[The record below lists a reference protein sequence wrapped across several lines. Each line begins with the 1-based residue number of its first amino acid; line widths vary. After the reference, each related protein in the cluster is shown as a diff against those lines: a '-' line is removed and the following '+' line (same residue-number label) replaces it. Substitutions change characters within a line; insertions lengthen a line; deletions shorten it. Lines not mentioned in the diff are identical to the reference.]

1 MHEHIIFNLIT
12 FGVFAL
18 IVLNALSYYARR
30 LTILPDIIWILL
42 LGIGYASIAH
52 FGNFGLPVLTLN
64 PDLILYVFV
73 PPLIFASTQKM
84 CLSHFRKILLPASLV
99 GSVGIL
105 ISMMIIAGILHLA
118 FALPWLEALLF
129 GAIISATDPL
139 AVGALLHSNKQV
151 SESQKLLIE
160 GESILNDGFVITVA
174 GIIALVLFKGEDF
187 DFLSSSTS
195 FVIHVIGA
203 LLLGLVFGR
212 GARWLLKIWEEK
224 HFTLTINM
232 TIAIA
237 FGSFL
242 LAETLHFSGILA
254 VFSAALAYGYKPDE
268 QNQNKDIHSNIWD
281 YIEYIANA
289 VLFFLLG
296 ASFIFYTS
304 FETIS
309 VVLAAVSL
317 VLLLI
322 SRFGALVLLY
332 PFIKLEQKRLNKQ
345 SFWLLN
351 FSGARGAV
359 SIALILLL
367 PDNFVLKP
375 LFLSLAFIMI
385 IFSLVVYPL
394 LIKQLLKVSS
404 KEG

>member
-1 MHEHIIFNLIT
+1 MHEQIVFNLIV

-18 IVLNALSYYARR
+18 VALNALSYYARR
-30 LTILPDIIWILL
+30 LTILPDIIWVLL
-42 LGIGYASIAH
+42 LGIGYASIVH
-52 FGNFGLPVLTLN
+52 FGSFGLPELALN

-84 CLSHFRKILLPASLV
+84 CLLHFQKILWPASLV

-105 ISMMIIAGILHLA
+105 ISMVIIAGVLHLA
-118 FALPWLEALLF
+118 FTLPWLEALLF

-139 AVGALLHSNKQV
+139 AVGVLLHNNKQV

-187 DFLSSSTS
+187 DLLSSSTS
-195 FVIHVIGA
+195 FLTHVIGA
-203 LLLGLVFGR
+203 LLLGLFFGR
-212 GARWLLKIWEEK
+212 GARWLLKIWQEE

-242 LAETLHFSGILA
+242 LAEMLHFSGILA
-254 VFSAALAYGYKPDE
+254 VFSTALAYGYKPDE
-268 QNQNKDIHSNIWD
+268 QSQNKHIHSNIWD

-296 ASFIFYTS
+296 ASFFVYTS

-309 VVLAAVSL
+309 VLLAVASL

-322 SRFGALVLLY
+322 SRMGALMLLY
-332 PFIKLEQKRLNKQ
+332 PFIKLEQKRLNRQ

-367 PDNFVLKP
+367 PDSFVLKP

-385 IFSLVVYPL
+385 VFSLVIYPL
-394 LIKQLLKVSS
+394 LIKQLLKFRS
-404 KEG
+404 KVN